1 MLFVSKTHICNIE
14 SLYNV
19 TPYIFLGSLYNA
31 FRNDKIN
38 DTSLNYFA
46 HDFSSD
52 YGVVKVKDIF
62 HIH

>member
-1 MLFVSKTHICNIE
+1 MLFVSKTHIYNIK
-14 SLYNV
+14 SLYNLN
-19 TPYIFLGSLYNA
+19 PYMFLGCLYKV